1 MQVSVVTSVQRR
13 RTEPD
18 ANELLTIQE
27 ASRLLQVPAP
37 TIRSWER
44 RYGVPVPSR
53 SDGGH
58 RRYTPE
64 QLQMLQRMRHEIS
77 RGRRAVEAAALVKA
91 AQTES
96 MNPLVTAFL
105 QAAQHFDPSGIEQTL
120 DAARRELGL
129 GCTID
134 EVLLPAMREIGSRWE
149 AGRCDVAHEHL
160 ATGATQAWLTKI
172 GRSSAITSRQDRP
185 VLLSCGPRDYHT
197 LALEA
202 MAALLIEGG
211 FDCRVLGART
221 PANSLARAVLETNPA
236 AVIVVSHL
244 SVARRSAVE
253 ALRSLAVPNA
263 VPNAVLF
270 YAGNA
275 FMSPQS
281 RRGVPGTYLGDNLSN
296 ATNMII
302 EAVTTPTVNAA
313 EGRAPRSIPG
323 RSSAAAV
330 R

>member
-1 MQVSVVTSVQRR
+1 MQVGGGPSVQQRR
-13 RTEPD
+13 AEPD
-18 ANELLTIQE
+18 ADVFLTIQE

-44 RYGVPVPSR
+44 RYGVPVPGR
-53 SDGGH
+53 SHGGH

-64 QLQMLQRMRHEIS
+64 QLQMLQRMRDEIS

-96 MNPLVTAFL
+96 MNPLVAAFL
-105 QAAQHFDPSGIEQTL
+105 QAAQRFDPSGIEQTL
-120 DAARRELGL
+120 DAACRELGL
-129 GCTID
+129 GRTVD
-134 EVLLPAMREIGSRWE
+134 EVLLPAMREIGRRWE

-160 ATGATQAWLTKI
+160 ATGATQAWLTTI
-172 GRSSAITSRQDRP
+172 TRSAAISRQHRP
-185 VLLSCGPRDYHT
+185 VLLSCGPRDHHT

-202 MAALLIEGG
+202 MAALLLDAGL
-211 FDCRVLGART
+211 DCRLLGARVPVT
-221 PANSLARAVLETNPA
+221 SLLRAVKETNPA
-236 AVIVVSHL
+236 AVILVSHL
-244 SVARRSAVE
+244 AVARRSAVE
-253 ALRSLAVPNA
+253 ALRSLPVHDTT
-263 VPNAVLF
+263 LF

-275 FMSPQS
+275 FLSPQS

-296 ATNMII
+296 ATSMII
-302 EAVTTPTVNAA
+302 EAVTAPTVPAA
-313 EGRAPRSIPG
+313 AGRAPRSIPG